1 MIGVLEMIVLIVAL
15 VCVTTVIEAYLKTQR
30 RAPKDDA
37 RLAELTAEV
46 QALRARVQTLERLAT
61 DPDRQLRA
69 EFDKLAA

>member
-1 MIGVLEMIVLIVAL
+1 MIGVFEMVVLIVAIIA
-15 VCVTTVIEAYLKTQR
+15 VSTTIEAYLKAQR
-30 RAPKDDA
+30 GAPKDDA

-46 QALRARVQTLERLAT
+46 QALRTRVQTLERLAT